1 VRPPAAAPFGFGGAP
16 SRFNVLGYHE
26 DDLMILAHAPGCQLA
41 TQEGRK
47 EMHAQS
53 VASTKGV

>member
-1 VRPPAAAPFGFGGAP
+1 
-16 SRFNVLGYHE
+16 
-26 DDLMILAHAPGCQLA
+26 MILAHAPGCQLA